1 MSCSTFECF
10 RKQRSKM
17 GTHPIFSYMGC
28 VPMST
33 MSTTQC
39 VILSEAEGMTRAV
52 GATFAEVSI
61 SVL

>member
-1 MSCSTFECF
+1 
-10 RKQRSKM
+10 
-17 GTHPIFSYMGC
+17 
-28 VPMST
+28 

-52 GATFAEVSI
+52 GVTFAEVSI

>member
-1 MSCSTFECF
+1 
-10 RKQRSKM
+10 M

-28 VPMST
+28 IP

-52 GATFAEVSI
+52 GVTFAEVSI